1 MDLHIK
7 YQYLFAIIVITLFS
21 SCETNKTSSSTTATE
36 GIMPITKSKLKTINV
51 DFVQPPV
58 KDIAQFI
65 SFNGK
70 IKASPNYSGEVSSNI
85 EGKVENIFVREGDFV
100 KKGQAIAT
108 IASMQLI
115 ELQDQYLHAK
125 SEADFMKIDFERQQE
140 LKKNNVGALSEYQ
153 IVETKYKTAISKEK
167 AYRAKLELLGI
178 NVNKLTD
185 PRNSTIS
192 KSLTIVAPIDGFI
205 YSLPISVGMLSTPE
219 TIIAK
224 LIDNRH
230 LHAEIYLYDKDI
242 NQIKE
247 GQSVKI
253 NFINASYKDLDG
265 TVTSID
271 RVIDDE
277 TKAITAYI
285 IFEVPSDYIIM
296 PDMSIKVKVE
306 SKSNTNAGYVVP
318 NAALL
323 IEDENVFVFATD
335 DISTDTLKIK
345 KYKITFGDRNDNES
359 EIRFNT
365 ETSKNIYIANKNPS
379 MLEAER
385 KRLFAE

>member
-1 MDLHIK
+1 
-7 YQYLFAIIVITLFS
+7 
-21 SCETNKTSSSTTATE
+21 
-36 GIMPITKSKLKTINV
+36 
-51 DFVQPPV
+51 
-58 KDIAQFI
+58 
-65 SFNGK
+65 
-70 IKASPNYSGEVSSNI
+70 
-85 EGKVENIFVREGDFV
+85 
-100 KKGQAIAT
+100 
-108 IASMQLI
+108 
-115 ELQDQYLHAK
+115 
-125 SEADFMKIDFERQQE
+125 
-140 LKKNNVGALSEYQ
+140 
-153 IVETKYKTAISKEK
+153 
-167 AYRAKLELLGI
+167 
-178 NVNKLTD
+178 
-185 PRNSTIS
+185 
-192 KSLTIVAPIDGFI
+192 
-205 YSLPISVGMLSTPE
+205 MLSTPE

-345 KYKITFGDRNDNES
+345 KYKITFGDRNDHES

-365 ETSKNIYIANKNPS
+365 ETSKNLYIANKNPS

-385 KRLFAE
+385 KRLFSE